1 MKYTVL
7 IAMPNKYT
15 QQVEFLCTDSVE
27 VSKSFYRFNLVT
39 SETVYLNKTFV
50 IQITEEKL

>member
-7 IAMPNKYT
+7 IAMPNKDT
-15 QQVEFLCTDSVE
+15 QQVEFLCTDYVE
-27 VSKSFYRFNLVT
+27 EDMNLYKFNLVT
-39 SETVYLNKTFV
+39 REAVYLNKTFV